1 MLVYW
6 GGGGCVGDIE
16 DKSLPALA
24 SDGIPG
30 NVSSGDAGP
39 ASLSRLSAA
48 RRSVSAWFGA
58 LNTKLSSE
66 GVAWGSL
73 R

>member
-6 GGGGCVGDIE
+6 GGGGYVGEIG
-16 DKSLPALA
+16 DKSLPVLA
-24 SDGIPG
+24 SDGILG
-30 NVSSGDAGP
+30 NVFSEDAGP
-39 ASLSRLSAA
+39 ASLNRLSAA
-48 RRSVSAWFGA
+48 RRSVSVWFGA